1 MAIKRN
7 LLYLVDN
14 KCYFFSEKKD
24 TLFSFAYKKEI
35 IKNGIINNE
44 EQFIKETTK
53 FLKDNRL
60 LNSILGLSIN
70 LIVNPIYEEKDLL
83 FTKNVLERI
92 MINKVEIT
100 KYFDCLDLD
109 IANYLEINNEYLLLF
124 YQDQYH
130 NKSYKYIP
138 IDFFINQ
145 NKINEYIKDL
155 LSHSN
160 KSIYVY
166 GQNCNLKSINALEKV
181 CGNRVYLIENSEAF
195 ILSLCSKWTM

>member
-1 MAIKRN
+1 MLYNVNELVKSYEKDSQANAKRKPTN
-7 LLYLVDN
+7 DL
-14 KCYFFSEKKD
+14 
-24 TLFSFAYKKEI
+24 I
-35 IKNGIINNE
+35 I
-44 EQFIKETTK
+44 
-53 FLKDNRL
+53 DML
-60 LNSILGLSIN
+60 LNSGLDSVN
-70 LIVNPIYEEKDLL
+70 VNP
-83 FTKNVLERI
+83 TKSLQVANRGEVVEVAIKKVIFDYLE
-92 MINKVEIT
+92 
-100 KYFDCLDLD
+100 LD

-155 LSHSN
+155 LSYSN

-181 CGNRVYLIENSEAF
+181 CGNRVYLIDNSEAF
-195 ILSLCSKWTM
+195 ILSLCSKWTMLFKLL